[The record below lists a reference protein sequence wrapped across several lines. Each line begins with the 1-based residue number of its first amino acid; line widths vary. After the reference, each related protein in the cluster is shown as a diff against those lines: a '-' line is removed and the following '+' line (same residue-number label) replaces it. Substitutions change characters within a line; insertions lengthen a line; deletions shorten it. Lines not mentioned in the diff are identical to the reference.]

1 MQDNQLFLNNYLKR
15 DFNDEYYAEDYEETE
30 EKDLFDNLNDNDD
43 CFDQS
48 YAELND
54 ENHSSEN
61 ESLNSSQPYINS
73 NSENDL
79 YNNKDSFLSTTIS
92 FADYDNE
99 DNDSQ
104 LEDDEIHYLNL
115 IRKSEIAVSQRNSLE
130 NKNHRYGDYQQEEN
144 IKTYTIVCIDDSR
157 AVVNAIKMY
166 LDDNIFSVVG
176 INDPLKALMQ
186 VIRLK
191 PDLILL
197 DITMPTLDGY
207 ELCSLL
213 RKHSA
218 LKETPIIMVT
228 GKKGIINRV
237 KAKMVKSSDY
247 ITKPFGKKDLL
258 KVIFKYLV

>member
-1 MQDNQLFLNNYLKR
+1 MQNNQLSLQKYISR
-15 DFNDEYYAEDYEETE
+15 DFKEQYNIEDDGDTE
-30 EKDLFDNLNDNDD
+30 DRDCFDKFKDNDD
-43 CFDQS
+43 FFNGN
-48 YAELND
+48 YVELND
-54 ENHSSEN
+54 GND
-61 ESLNSSQPYINS
+61 SLAPDNLKLSQPHINS
-73 NSENDL
+73 KEGNDL
-79 YNNKDSFLSTTIS
+79 YNNRDSFLSTTIN
-92 FADYDNE
+92 FADYDN
-99 DNDSQ
+99 DDDDYHY
-104 LEDDEIHYLNL
+104 EDDEIHYLNF
-115 IRKSEIAVSQRNSLE
+115 IRKSKIAVSQQNSLAQ
-130 NKNHRYGDYQQEEN
+130 NQNGGNYQPEEN
-144 IKTYTIVCIDDSR
+144 IKTYTIVCIDDSK

-213 RKHSA
+213 RKHSG
-218 LKETPIIMVT
+218 LKETPIVMVT

-237 KAKMVKSSDY
+237 KAKMVKASDY

-258 KVIFKYLV
+258 KVIFKYIV

>member
-1 MQDNQLFLNNYLKR
+1 MKNNQSPLQQYLWC
-15 DFNDEYYAEDYEETE
+15 DFNDEYHAEDYWDTE
-30 EKDLFDNLNDNDD
+30 DKDLFENLNDDD
-43 CFDQS
+43 DYFDQS
-48 YAELND
+48 YAELN
-54 ENHSSEN
+54 EQNHSLD
-61 ESLNSSQPYINS
+61 ESLNSSQPYISS

-79 YNNKDSFLSTTIS
+79 DNNRDSFSSTTIN
-92 FADYDNE
+92 FADYDDE
-99 DNDSQ
+99 DDDSQ
-104 LEDDEIHYLNL
+104 HEEDAIHYLNF

-130 NKNHRYGDYQQEEN
+130 SSSYRYGDYQQEEN

-237 KAKMVKSSDY
+237 KAKMVKASDY

>member
-1 MQDNQLFLNNYLKR
+1 MQNNQSSLHNYLWR
-15 DFNDEYYAEDYEETE
+15 GFNDRYQTEDYRDTE
-30 EKDLFDNLNDNDD
+30 DRDLFENLNDNDD
-43 CFDQS
+43 YFNQS
-48 YAELND
+48 YAELN
-54 ENHSSEN
+54 EEN
-61 ESLNSSQPYINS
+61 ENLKLSQPYINS
-73 NSENDL
+73 HSENNL
-79 YNNKDSFLSTTIS
+79 YDNGDSFLSTTINYS
-92 FADYDNE
+92 DYENE
-99 DNDSQ
+99 DDSYQ
-104 LEDDEIHYLNL
+104 EEDEIHYLNF
-115 IRKSEIAVSQRNSLE
+115 IRKSEIAVSQRNTLE
-130 NKNHRYGDYQQEEN
+130 TQSHRYGDYQQEEN
-144 IKTYTIVCIDDSR
+144 IKTYNIVCIDDSK

-166 LDDNIFSVVG
+166 LDDNLFSVVG

-237 KAKMVKSSDY
+237 KAKMVKASDY

-258 KVIFKYLV
+258 KVIFKYIV

>member
-1 MQDNQLFLNNYLKR
+1 MQNNQSSLQQYLLL
-15 DFNDEYYAEDYEETE
+15 DFNDQYKTEDYRNTE
-30 EKDLFDNLNDNDD
+30 DIDLPEDLNDNDD
-43 CFDQS
+43 CFNQS
-48 YAELND
+48 YTEFN
-54 ENHSSEN
+54 SQYQ
-61 ESLNSSQPYINS
+61 SLDNPSLDQSQPYASQNFDD
-73 NSENDL
+73 DL
-79 YNNKDSFLSTTIS
+79 YDNGDSYLSTTINY
-92 FADYDNE
+92 AGYE
-99 DNDSQ
+99 D
-104 LEDDEIHYLNL
+104 EDDSYQEEEEIHYLNF
-115 IRKSEIAVSQRNSLE
+115 IKKSEIAVSQRNALE
-130 NKNHRYGDYQQEEN
+130 TQSHRYGDYQQEEN
-144 IKTYTIVCIDDSR
+144 IKTYNIVCIDDSK

-166 LDDNIFSVVG
+166 LDDNLFSVVG

-237 KAKMVKSSDY
+237 KAKMVKASDY

-258 KVIFKYLV
+258 KVIFKYIV